1 MATVSEAALERLF
14 SLELLVDWV
23 HLEARLLP
31 LPPPPEDEEEEAG
44 PPPPGSLRL
53 AVAFR
58 LLDFPTLLVYPPG
71 GPAAPSRQRRPG
83 LFPFG
88 RGKSC
93 LFRLGAAVLQRLLT
107 VSPLYAL
114 LLTVPPGSP
123 TPAPKLLGSCS
134 VSLAPA
140 ARALIREGKRL
151 TGAGPSQGHRGLYVL
166 RDLMGER
173 VGQMYL
179 GYRLTDLGSTLLG
192 HVPPKMP
199 GAPPGEEMPAGAG
212 GSEAEAIRTKERS
225 PPAPEEKRPITPPL
239 ESFAQV
245 DPEDLEDLKEPE
257 QREEVIELVTYD
269 KTRPKQ
275 QEYVIKT
282 VKAKEPEQQ
291 EEVMELVTYD
301 KTQPKQQEY
310 VIKTVKTPSK
320 YDRSDIDT
328 ELTDSSQSE
337 VRESV
342 STKNQ
347 EVTELE
353 FETNIICPPPLYYSH
368 LEPKKVPPAKGKF
381 ITVPQID
388 VPRESNNVVQEEKV
402 PCPLVKNHDV
412 PSDQSQAAMTQS
424 QPIQNGLFDQ
434 DKLDA
439 IRHLPLLNALLV
451 ELSLLYNQPLAAAA
465 SVHPHL
471 AWLYRTEDGKAPEPP
486 DNAPCRTEEVGDKF
500 LPKKKEEGLS
510 PPLLRNQVGHNLR
523 KDVCFEKSRSSQ
535 KKMVPRRKLFY
546 GLTNTLKLR
555 LKQTNPNM
563 LILHEKR
570 EQYRKMQTEMPDTE
584 KLNTLPSKGKS
595 FTEKHGKP
603 HTLPS
608 NQCLASDVLFPEN
621 IKTLEQNGVESE
633 GQSPAKETHVTRTEK
648 ERNVEIK
655 ANKNSRIK
663 LAKVIK
669 PILPEN
675 VTPTNVSEKVK
686 KELKVNLLDIDA
698 ENARI
703 DDIVTDFSN
712 GANETVGYNFHP
724 PNSNDSK
731 PRKNSHSE
739 SIPEMK
745 YSDDFT
751 SPYYSEDF
759 SSTDD
764 TFGNSRLH
772 DSNPELE
779 ADNLSYSF
787 LNTNCKSSES
797 RMSRKSL
804 KSEMNSVLTPP
815 FSVGSP
821 VHSYKK
827 SHLSKSE
834 GKSLVDVNS
843 SSSNDLSSYWSEGKE
858 KKNDQNDI
866 HNKEMRN
873 NKVIH
878 NILNSKTGQKS
889 LEKSQ
894 SLRTSQVSSYLPSNL
909 SELELTPQG
918 SIASDELEEN
928 DELGSLDICEQY
940 KDICEL
946 VINKLPGYTV

>member
-1 MATVSEAALERLF
+1 MATVSEAAFERLF

-31 LPPPPEDEEEEAG
+31 SPPPPEDEEEAG

-71 GPAAPSRQRRPG
+71 GPGSPSRQRRPG

-93 LFRLGAAVLQRLLT
+93 LFRLDAAILQRLLT

-134 VSLAPA
+134 ISLAPA
-140 ARALIREGKRL
+140 ARALLREGKGL
-151 TGAGPSQGHRGLYVL
+151 SGTGPCQGHRGLYVL
-166 RDLMGER
+166 RDLMGEQ
-173 VGQMYL
+173 VGQIYL
-179 GYRLTDLGSTLLG
+179 GYRLTDLGSTLLD

-199 GAPPGEEMPAGAG
+199 EFPQREETPAGAG
-212 GSEAEAIRTKERS
+212 VSEVGEIRTEERS
-225 PPAPEEKRPITPPL
+225 PPAPEETQPVTPPL

-245 DPEDLEDLKEPE
+245 EPEGLEDLKEPE
-257 QREEVIELVTYD
+257 EQEEVIELVTYD
-269 KTRPKQ
+269 KS
-275 QEYVIKT
+275 
-282 VKAKEPEQQ
+282 
-291 EEVMELVTYD
+291 
-301 KTQPKQQEY
+301 QPKQQEY

-320 YDRSDIDT
+320 HIRSDVDT
-328 ELTDSSQSE
+328 ELIDSSQSE
-337 VRESV
+337 VRESIG
-342 STKNQ
+342 TKNR

-353 FETNIICPPPLYYSH
+353 FETNIICPPPLYYSPQA
-368 LEPKKVPPAKGKF
+368 PKRAPPAKGKF
-381 ITVPQID
+381 ITVPHVD
-388 VPRESNNVVQEEKV
+388 VPREANAVVQEEKV
-402 PCPLVKNHDV
+402 PCPVVKNADV
-412 PSDQSQAAMTQS
+412 PSHQSQNAMTQS
-424 QPIQNGLFDQ
+424 EPVPEGLFDQ

-451 ELSLLYNQPLAAAA
+451 ELSLLYNQPLAAAT
-465 SVHPHL
+465 SVHPQL
-471 AWLYRTEDGKAPEPP
+471 AWLYRPEDGKAPAPP
-486 DNAPCRTEEVGDKF
+486 DNAPCKTEEVGDKF
-500 LPKKKEEGLS
+500 LPSKQEEVLN
-510 PPLLRNQVGHNLR
+510 PPLLRNQVGHHLR
-523 KDVCFEKSRSSQ
+523 KGFEKNRSSQ
-535 KKMVPRRKLFY
+535 KKVVPRRKLFY

-563 LILHEKR
+563 LIVHEKR
-570 EQYRKMQTEMPDTE
+570 EQYRKMQTEMSGTE
-584 KLNTLPSKGKS
+584 KLNTLPSKGK
-595 FTEKHGKP
+595 HGKP
-603 HTLPS
+603 HRLPS
-608 NQCLASDVLFPEN
+608 NLCLASDVLFPEN
-621 IKTLEQNGVESE
+621 IKTLEQNGVKSE
-633 GQSPAKETHVTRTEK
+633 VQSPAKETHVTRTEK

-655 ANKNSRIK
+655 ANKNSHIK
-663 LAKVIK
+663 VAKVIK

-675 VTPTNVSEKVK
+675 VPLTNVSEKVK
-686 KELKVNLLDIDA
+686 KEVKVSLLDIDA
-698 ENARI
+698 ENIRI
-703 DDIVTDFSN
+703 DNIVTDFN
-712 GANETVGYNFHP
+712 NEANETVGYNFHL

-759 SSTDD
+759 SSADD
-764 TFGNSRLH
+764 TFENSKLH
-772 DSNPELE
+772 DSNPEVE
-779 ADNLSYSF
+779 ADNLSYSY
-787 LNTNCKSSES
+787 LNANCKSSES

-843 SSSNDLSSYWSEGKE
+843 SSSSDLSSHWSEGKE
-858 KKNDQNDI
+858 KLNDQNDI

-873 NKVIH
+873 NKVTCDRQ
-878 NILNSKTGQKS
+878 NSETGQKS

-909 SELELTPQG
+909 SELEFSPQD

-928 DELGSLDICEQY
+928 DELGSLDICKQY